1 MLVLNRDGREHLE
14 HCLPSLERQTYSSLR
29 RELVVVDNASSDD
42 SLEWLRRHHP
52 GVRVLSFAEN
62 RGFAAA
68 YNAAVESSD
77 AEFVAFLNNDTRVE
91 SDWLAEL
98 VAAAERHGAA
108 SVGSKMLDWS
118 GQRVDFAGGLVSLF
132 GHSWQ
137 RDEGLPARTPHAEDR
152 MLFACAG
159 SMLVRRGIFREV
171 GGFDQ
176 DFFAY
181 FKDVDLGWRLS
192 LFGYDNVLAPAPS
205 RITAITAPTAAWRF
219 PRGSV
224 STSAMLSR

>member
-1 MLVLNRDGREHLE
+1 MPTVSVLVLNRDGREHLE

-68 YNAAVESSD
+68 YNAAVESSE

-98 VAAAERHGAA
+98 VATAERHGAA

-137 RDEGLPARTPHAEDR
+137 RDEGLPAGTPHAEDR
-152 MLFACAG
+152 MLLRARIHAG
-159 SMLVRRGIFREV
+159 APGHLPGGRWLRSGFFR
-171 GGFDQ
+171 
-176 DFFAY
+176 
-181 FKDVDLGWRLS
+181 
-192 LFGYDNVLAPAPS
+192 VL
-205 RITAITAPTAAWRF
+205 
-219 PRGSV
+219 
-224 STSAMLSR
+224 